1 MAAME
6 NTQDKY
12 NILFHYKRD
21 ACLAAIA
28 NDAQSR
34 PQVVTQGATLGKR
47 LKTEAV
53 IHNLIDLAA
62 SRLQPGLVYQ
72 VRQQVFEVIA
82 RLRRQNNG
90 VVHALRYFL
99 S

>member
-1 MAAME
+1 LPIVEADVLAAME

-34 PQVVTQGATLGKR
+34 PQVVTQGASLGR
-47 LKTEAV
+47 Y
-53 IHNLIDLAA
+53 A
-62 SRLQPGLVYQ
+62 SRFSRSSL
-72 VRQQVFEVIA
+72 A
-82 RLRRQNNG
+82 
-90 VVHALRYFL
+90 
-99 S
+99 